1 MAPSQDGESAERLI
15 NALFGAKDGGQHHQ
29 ERTSAST
36 SLRCTRRRC
45 ALTTL
50 SYDNMVFG
58 PKFGRPKVNDIAGMV
73 RVLNKI
79 NMIINTKVIHKT
91 TYYDIILK

>member
-1 MAPSQDGESAERLI
+1 MAPSQGGERAERLT
-15 NALFGAKDGGQHHQ
+15 NTLFGAKAGGQHCQ
-29 ERTSAST
+29 ERALGLT

-45 ALTTL
+45 ALATL

-79 NMIINTKVIHKT
+79 NMIINTKVINRT